1 MVHAQA
7 KGGGSTA
14 THHRVHTQSF
24 GIVMN
29 AGMAFQTF
37 ALRFRAS
44 PSSGFPNQATLAS

>member
-1 MVHAQA
+1 MQKAAADQRPHSA
-7 KGGGSTA
+7 
-14 THHRVHTQSF
+14 HTQSF

-44 PSSGFPNQATLAS
+44 LSSGFPNEATLAS